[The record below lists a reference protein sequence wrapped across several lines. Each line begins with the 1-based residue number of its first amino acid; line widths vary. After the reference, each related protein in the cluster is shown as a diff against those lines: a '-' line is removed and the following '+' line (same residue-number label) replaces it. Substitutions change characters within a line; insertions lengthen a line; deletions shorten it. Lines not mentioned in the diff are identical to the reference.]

1 MESEVTRHH
10 ELLGRLTVKRLDLEK
25 KWFQVNQ
32 ETPISVIDEMTFEMR
47 CLDIALIR
55 MVKRGRLINPE
66 MEEYTHRALTMI
78 NVILQMERDSYN
90 YIIPAEEQEKV

>member
-25 KWFQVNQ
+25 KWFHVDQ
-32 ETPISVIDEMTFEMR
+32 ETPVELINNMLFEMR
-47 CLDIALIR
+47 CLDTMLVR

-78 NVILQMERDSYN
+78 NVLLQMEREPYALDM
-90 YIIPAEEQEKV
+90 IEKRYTA